1 MNTSPPECT
10 TIDAMRA
17 YLHRQHGV
25 GVGPEDPV
33 LFLHTMFRVFL
44 GDYERL
50 LQRHHQAITQVI
62 GEALMGLTEEALS
75 ENLQAQVRLADRI
88 GKEFEAQYKRA
99 KLLNWVNI
107 IAAVICLPVL
117 IFLFVR

>member
-1 MNTSPPECT
+1 MESMSLEKARSLLREKHNMVVDDHDPILLLVT
-10 TIDAMRA
+10 
-17 YLHRQHGV
+17 LHQG
-25 GVGPEDPV
+25 
-33 LFLHTMFRVFL
+33 FIA
-44 GDYERL
+44 DYEWM
-50 LQRHHQAITQVI
+50 LQRHHLALTTMI
-62 GEALMGLTEEALS
+62 GEAVEGLTEEALT